1 MNSQQH
7 LGKIAL
13 MESQQIDLS
22 KLAITKDDLQIVG
35 FKFNKSSE
43 KSLTKPISF
52 VSGVLKRF
60 VKNKWAV
67 GFLILLILI
76 LLLAIIVPLIS
87 PYPSFAPIVSNISPT
102 FIRSL
107 PPRLIGMDPIHTYQ
121 GQISKV
127 LVDALQEINDK
138 LPDGQKI
145 IVGEPQILQGGTSAI
160 LTIHPYRIPELAN
173 IYPIIGTDING
184 YDMWTKMWAGF
195 ASSLGVA
202 VLVSVVS
209 IILGTIYGAI
219 AGTFAGTT
227 VDIVMMRII
236 DVIGS
241 IPTIVLLIVLSLVI
255 SSSGTNGESTTIN
268 TQSLTVSLIL
278 TNWMSPAYLVRMHI
292 IRTKDAEY
300 IQATRV
306 IGGSRSRCIFVHML
320 PNISGRI
327 FVRFVNTIPSIIFL
341 QASLIFVGLQSA
353 DTNTFGQILQD
364 TYDVTNVP
372 QMLFGPVV
380 LFCLFS
386 VSMQIIANAMNDSI
400 DPRVVGR

>member
-1 MNSQQH
+1 MTSHQH

-13 MESQQIDLS
+13 MKSQTIDFK
-22 KLAITKDDLQIVG
+22 KLDIKSDDLTIVG
-35 FKFNKSSE
+35 FKYNKSLE
-43 KSLTKPISF
+43 KTLTKPTSF
-52 VSGVLKRF
+52 LVGVLKRF
-60 VKNKWAV
+60 WKNKWAV
-67 GFLILLILI
+67 GFLFLLILI
-76 LLLAIIVPLIS
+76 LLLTIIIPLVS
-87 PYPSFAPIVSNISPT
+87 PYPSFAPIVSNVTPT

-107 PPRLIGMDPIHTYQ
+107 PPRLIGMDPVHTYE
-121 GQISKV
+121 GQISSV
-127 LVDALQEINDK
+127 LIQALQKYDQS
-138 LPDGQKI
+138 LPDSQKI
-145 IVGEPQILQGGTSAI
+145 IVSYQILQGGTSAI
-160 LTIHPYRIPELAN
+160 LTIHPYRIPQLSN
-173 IYPIIGTDING
+173 VYPVIGTDING

-195 ASSLGVA
+195 ASSLGLA
-202 VLVSVVS
+202 VLVSVIS
-209 IILGTIYGAI
+209 IIIGTIYGAI
-219 AGTFAGTT
+219 AGTFAGST

-241 IPTIVLLIVLSLVI
+241 IPTIVLLIVLSLVL
-255 SSSGTNGESTTIN
+255 SSSGSAGGSIN
-268 TQSLTVSLIL
+268 SDSLAFSLIL

-300 IQATRV
+300 VQATRV
-306 IGGSRSRCIFVHML
+306 IGGSRARCIFVHML

-327 FVRFVNTIPSIIFL
+327 FVRFVNTIPAIIFL

-372 QMLFGPVV
+372 QMLYGPVV

-386 VSMQIIANAMNDSI
+386 VSMQIIANAINDAI